1 MSPVSPENTQGK
13 LISNSSDWTF
23 DLVDRFNDEISRI
36 ATKEYDLDCY
46 PVQLELIS
54 SEQMMDAYSSVG
66 MPIGYH
72 HWSFGK
78 QFVTSERNYK
88 RGQMNLAYE
97 IVINSNPCIAYL
109 MEENTL
115 TMQALVI
122 AHAAYGH
129 NSFFKGNYLFKLWT
143 DAEAIIDYL
152 IFAKNY
158 ITKCEER
165 YGVDEVELLLDS
177 CHALMNI
184 GVDRYKR
191 KSRDTLEDEEYIQS
205 DRERRLQHDVHELWQ
220 RLGIHKKEK
229 KKEDE
234 ARFPPEPQ
242 ENVLYFIEKNA
253 PLLESWQREIVR
265 IVRKIAQYF
274 YPQRQTQVMNEGWAC
289 FWHHTI
295 MNHMY
300 DEGLINDASML
311 EFIHTH
317 SNVIAQPGYDSKF
330 YSGIN
335 PYALGFK
342 MMTDIKR
349 ICENPDDEDREWFP
363 DIAGSNWRETLDFA
377 MRNFKDES
385 FVGQYL
391 SPRMIREFRLFS
403 IMDDDTK
410 NTMKVSGIHN
420 TRGYESVR
428 QALSSQ
434 YDLGN
439 MVPNLQVFN
448 VDHTGDRTLT
458 IRHYID
464 QRRPLSDSTREVLRH
479 LHRLWGF
486 RVQIESVDEKGNT
499 AINHSC
505 PGE

>member
-1 MSPVSPENTQGK
+1 
-13 LISNSSDWTF
+13 
-23 DLVDRFNDEISRI
+23 
-36 ATKEYDLDCY
+36 
-46 PVQLELIS
+46 
-54 SEQMMDAYSSVG
+54 
-66 MPIGYH
+66 
-72 HWSFGK
+72 
-78 QFVTSERNYK
+78 
-88 RGQMNLAYE
+88 
-97 IVINSNPCIAYL
+97 
-109 MEENTL
+109 
-115 TMQALVI
+115 MQALVI

-158 ITKCEER
+158 IARCEER
-165 YGVDEVELLLDS
+165 HGVDEVELLLDS

-191 KSRDTLEDEEYIQS
+191 KSRDTLQDEEYIQS
-205 DRERRLQHDVHELWQ
+205 DREKRLQHDVHELWQ
-220 RLGIHKKEK
+220 RLGIHKEV
-229 KKEDE
+229 KKEE
-234 ARFPPEPQ
+234 EKLRFPAEPQ

-295 MNHMY
+295 MNRMY

-317 SNVIAQPGYDSKF
+317 SNVIAQPGYDSRF

-349 ICENPDDEDREWFP
+349 ICENPDQEDREWFP
-363 DIAGSNWRETLDFA
+363 DIAGSDWHETLDFA

-391 SPRMIREFRLFS
+391 SPKMIREFRLFS
-403 IMDDDTK
+403 IMDDDAESSMRVT
-410 NTMKVSGIHN
+410 GIHN
-420 TRGYESVR
+420 TRGYENVR
-428 QALSSQ
+428 HALSNQ

-439 MVPNLQVFN
+439 MLPNLQIFN

-458 IRHYID
+458 LRHYID
-464 QRRPLSDSTREVLRH
+464 KRRPLGDSTREVLKH

-486 RVQIESVDEKGNT
+486 RVQIESIDEKGNT
-499 AINHSC
+499 AISHSC
-505 PGE
+505 PED

>member
-1 MSPVSPENTQGK
+1 
-13 LISNSSDWTF
+13 
-23 DLVDRFNDEISRI
+23 
-36 ATKEYDLDCY
+36 
-46 PVQLELIS
+46 
-54 SEQMMDAYSSVG
+54 
-66 MPIGYH
+66 
-72 HWSFGK
+72 
-78 QFVTSERNYK
+78 
-88 RGQMNLAYE
+88 
-97 IVINSNPCIAYL
+97 
-109 MEENTL
+109 
-115 TMQALVI
+115 
-122 AHAAYGH
+122 
-129 NSFFKGNYLFKLWT
+129 
-143 DAEAIIDYL
+143 
-152 IFAKNY
+152 
-158 ITKCEER
+158 
-165 YGVDEVELLLDS
+165 
-177 CHALMNI
+177 MNI